1 MSVLLV
7 EGKLETREKETR
19 LTPIDCTKADDH
31 LLIRIRLSRGK
42 SVGPLYSFVYIKLVV
57 GLQEKENSKPES
69 WKTCLKTSR
78 RKTLNIFEVCEGQAF
93 LSSWFVRVESANGN
107 NKAK

>member
-69 WKTCLKTSR
+69 WKTCLKPREGKLLTSLKFVKDR
-78 RKTLNIFEVCEGQAF
+78 P
-93 LSSWFVRVESANGN
+93 SSPPGS
-107 NKAK
+107 